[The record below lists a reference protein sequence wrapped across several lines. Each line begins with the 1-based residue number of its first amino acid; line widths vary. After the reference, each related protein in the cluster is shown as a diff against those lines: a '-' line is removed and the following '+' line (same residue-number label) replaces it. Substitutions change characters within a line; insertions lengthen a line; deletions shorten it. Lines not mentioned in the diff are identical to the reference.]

1 MKNLLYH
8 LRVFLSRVSAFF
20 SHVDHLHHARFAR
33 PHELD
38 SLLTPSLPT
47 GGETSLLLGVG
58 HFNQVLCV
66 RPTKTRREL
75 GNFLA
80 VAPTRGG
87 KGLLAVSELLSW
99 PHSVVVN
106 DIKGDLFAT
115 TAGYRNTLGPVFV
128 IDPTGVGH
136 QYDPL
141 QGRETEDEL
150 YSSAKHLLFDP
161 RDGDGAI
168 FTQRA
173 TVQLT
178 QLFRAAKMQSFPA
191 FPYVYYMMQCG
202 LREAAERLYRLS
214 PPLATRFLDVRF
226 EQANWE
232 DKFLFSSWSTLSA
245 RMSFL
250 TETVIRSLSGSDF
263 TAGQLMTSQKPTTV
277 YLRWP
282 EQHLLALSPLVR
294 LLFGS
299 LIDDLIEK
307 FDSEQGI
314 GCYPVLLLIDEAGRT
329 AIPSLAD
336 HATTVVGRGI
346 TLWIAIQAL
355 SQLETVYGKARA
367 DTLRNN
373 MESQIY
379 YRQASQETA
388 EYLQRSLGYRSGF
401 AHSHTTHEGV
411 ETSEGQAEQAVSL
424 MTAQE
429 IKQMGDDEIIG
440 FHRNLPPF
448 KAKRMDWRGFP
459 FLIER
464 QAIPPPPLSALPQL
478 DERLPDTPGRSMEP
492 EPSWRLDPGLIRR
505 RDQPAAANGLRKNNS
520 KDGEAGFRPQT
531 S

>member
-1 MKNLLYH
+1 MKRALFH

-33 PHELD
+33 PHELNG
-38 SLLTPSLPT
+38 LLTNTLD
-47 GGETSLLLGVG
+47 EASLLLGVG
-58 HFNQVLCV
+58 HFNQVLRI
-66 RPTKTRREL
+66 RPTKTRSEL

-87 KGLLAVSELLSW
+87 KGLLAVSELLCW
-99 PHSVVVN
+99 PNSVVVN
-106 DIKGDLFAT
+106 DIKGDLFLQ
-115 TAGYRNTLGPVFV
+115 TAGYRSRLGKVFV
-128 IDPTGVGH
+128 IDPTGIGH

-161 RDGDGAI
+161 HDGDGAI

-250 TETVIRSLSGSDF
+250 TETVIRSLSASDF
-263 TAGQLMTSQKPTTV
+263 TAEQLMTSQKPITV

-299 LIDDLIEK
+299 LLEREASVSRRGTQARGMDPRRNRG
-307 FDSEQGI
+307 SP
-314 GCYPVLLLIDEAGRT
+314 GCFHAG
-329 AIPSLAD
+329 
-336 HATTVVGRGI
+336 G
-346 TLWIAIQAL
+346 
-355 SQLETVYGKARA
+355 
-367 DTLRNN
+367 
-373 MESQIY
+373 
-379 YRQASQETA
+379 
-388 EYLQRSLGYRSGF
+388 
-401 AHSHTTHEGV
+401 
-411 ETSEGQAEQAVSL
+411 
-424 MTAQE
+424 
-429 IKQMGDDEIIG
+429 
-440 FHRNLPPF
+440 
-448 KAKRMDWRGFP
+448 
-459 FLIER
+459 
-464 QAIPPPPLSALPQL
+464 
-478 DERLPDTPGRSMEP
+478 
-492 EPSWRLDPGLIRR
+492 
-505 RDQPAAANGLRKNNS
+505 
-520 KDGEAGFRPQT
+520 
-531 S
+531 